1 MVAGDVTTS
10 DDVALVQ
17 SDLDAISEW
26 SVANELP
33 ISLPKCCA
41 LHYGSSN
48 SKHQNVLSGQQI
60 NSVSECADLGVL
72 RSDTFSFQPH
82 VRAVA
87 LKAARLAWLL
97 RCSPRMIVI
106 FLSSYSVP
114 TSGQLSSIRHPCG
127 RQKT

>member
-1 MVAGDVTTS
+1 MFADDLKVAGDVTTS
-10 DDVALVQ
+10 DDVANVQ

-48 SKHQNVLSGQQI
+48 SKHQYVLSGQRI

-72 RSDTFSFQPH
+72 RSDTFTFQPH

-87 LKAARLAWLL
+87 LKAARLVCCL
-97 RCSPRMIVI
+97 RTCSADLRNESPACPAYLMK
-106 FLSSYSVP
+106 SV
-114 TSGQLSSIRHPCG
+114 LMR
-127 RQKT
+127 